1 MNKTYRR
8 VRTRFA
14 PEVRFE
20 VDAIPFRATQT
31 TGLELLKNRL
41 LRNLLEKTT
50 DPEENTLLRRAANDA
65 AALAWATSYPVLL
78 FPALLEEKAR
88 EALLQRQRQT
98 RVLQR
103 SLNLLLKAA

>member
-31 TGLELLKNRL
+31 TELEQLKDRL
-41 LRNLLEKTT
+41 LRQLLQKTT
-50 DPEENTLLRRAANDA
+50 DPAENTLLRRAANDA
-65 AALAWATSYPVLL
+65 AALAWTTSYPTLL
-78 FPALLEEKAR
+78 FPELFEEKAR
-88 EALLQRQRQT
+88 GALLQHQRQT
-98 RVLQR
+98 RVRQR
-103 SLNLLLKAA
+103 SLNLLLNAA

>member
-20 VDAIPFRATQT
+20 VNAIPFRATQT
-31 TGLELLKNRL
+31 TELEQLKDRL
-41 LRNLLEKTT
+41 LLQLLEKTT
-50 DPEENTLLRRAANDA
+50 EPEENTLLQRAANDA
-65 AALAWATSYPVLL
+65 AALAWATNYPTLL
-78 FPALLEEKAR
+78 FPVLLEEKAR
-88 EALLQRQRQT
+88 GALVQRQRQA
-98 RVLQR
+98 RVRQR

>member
-1 MNKTYRR
+1 MNKTYKR

-20 VDAIPFRATQT
+20 VNAIPFRATQT
-31 TGLELLKNRL
+31 TELERLKNRL
-41 LRNLLEKTT
+41 LRQLLQKTN

-78 FPALLEEKAR
+78 FPTLLEEKVR
-88 EALLQRQRQT
+88 GALLQRQRQT
-98 RVLQR
+98 RVRQR
-103 SLNLLLKAA
+103 SLNLVLEAA